1 MKTLDR
7 YIGANIVRGYLLVL
21 ALLLALFSFVSL
33 LEQLEDVGD
42 HNYDMLDAILYVL
55 LTMPDRMLTLAPVTA
70 LLGSLAA
77 LALLARNN
85 ELTAMKAAG
94 ISVLRLGWS
103 VMRPAIAFMLV
114 VLVVTEFVAPPLY
127 QFAAKHRLQEAS
139 KFDGEVLRGKGFWA
153 RQEYQVVNVRRLSMG
168 RLPAD
173 IDIFEFDPDGR
184 LIRYIHAER
193 ADVAEDGVWQL
204 RDVRVKSLDGRR
216 VRVSEAADLPWRPFW
231 DNDPFATQIYPVASL
246 SLAEIGTYIEYLQE
260 VGQEV
265 AGIKLTYWRKWF
277 QPLLVGAMALLSVS
291 FVFGA
296 ARSSSFGRRIALGV
310 MSGILFF
317 LGSQLLYNLGLL
329 FVVNPMLVAF
339 GPVMIIGAIA
349 VLLLRRA
356 S

>member
-114 VLVVTEFVAPPLY
+114 VLVVTEFVAPRCISLLPSTVSRKLPNLT
-127 QFAAKHRLQEAS
+127 ARCCVAKVS
-139 KFDGEVLRGKGFWA
+139 GP
-153 RQEYQVVNVRRLSMG
+153 G
-168 RLPAD
+168 RS
-173 IDIFEFDPDGR
+173 
-184 LIRYIHAER
+184 IRWSTS
-193 ADVAEDGVWQL
+193 GV
-204 RDVRVKSLDGRR
+204 
-216 VRVSEAADLPWRPFW
+216 
-231 DNDPFATQIYPVASL
+231 
-246 SLAEIGTYIEYLQE
+246 
-260 VGQEV
+260 
-265 AGIKLTYWRKWF
+265 
-277 QPLLVGAMALLSVS
+277 
-291 FVFGA
+291 
-296 ARSSSFGRRIALGV
+296 
-310 MSGILFF
+310 
-317 LGSQLLYNLGLL
+317 
-329 FVVNPMLVAF
+329 
-339 GPVMIIGAIA
+339 
-349 VLLLRRA
+349 
-356 S
+356 